1 MQLRAYCWLI
11 ARMTSRGAGPPSDD
25 ARPYGGY
32 SSQQQ
37 ENAPAGAI
45 LDAIGHAF
53 ASPERRRMS
62 PAGRVSIRRPGP
74 VRPLDAA
81 PEMRRA
87 ALTGMLDAGPRPGER
102 ALVIRILLEDPDP
115 GLRRLAAEVLAADA
129 AGMGI
134 AALSRALH
142 DPDDEVRAAVVR
154 SAARQGPRVA
164 RWILPLV
171 AERGWPI
178 TRRAALDSGPIIAR
192 GVRDPELALFLSAVG
207 RMDPAPAGA
216 EEEALAAIAR
226 ASGPERVVDAL
237 RSAGPSRL
245 GAARVLLAEG
255 SPSSLRAV
263 SAMLNDPSDEM
274 RRHAARAADLL
285 SALASESRVAGM
297 GSIRGE
303 SGASDVS
310 DEEVLDSIAA
320 SLADP
325 DDAVRLQAHTVL
337 TAMPSD
343 WIADWASRA
352 LSEGSAEQARSAAL
366 AASSLEMASRAE
378 ELLRRAAS
386 VPPEARGPFIHALA
400 SFRLS
405 GDDILRLVRNVPG
418 HTRPT
423 AVRIGWEL
431 GGRAVKAPL
440 TDLLHDTAGSV
451 RMAVLESL
459 AETGDPADLAF
470 AQERLVAD
478 SSAAVRAAA
487 LNAVVRAGGATRLAA
502 LTRAMEDADPDVR
515 ASAVEALDPGK
526 SEDDAELVMMA
537 LSDDDGRVW
546 HAAVVHLVTLP
557 DRLLLKAWAA
567 AANGPPGKR
576 EEVVAA
582 IERGG
587 PHRLASIAEAAAKE
601 PDPGARAQAVELAVR
616 AGTRGGA
623 EAVEKAL
630 DDPDPLVRR
639 MAAAAMS
646 TIRSPAA
653 VASLAR
659 SLYDP
664 HAEVRVEAVKALG
677 LVDDDMVPNILIGA
691 LKDPEVR
698 VRNMAADALANWRS
712 PEVARRLVAA
722 LATPDIRRAAGEVL
736 RRMGETAIEPLLEAA
751 GTGAPGTGD
760 PAGSLLA
767 EMVGPDRFV
776 DGLSSIDPAERL
788 RSVLVLGAMGG
799 PVAVEALLSALADP
813 DVAVRSE
820 VVRLLGAS
828 GDERAVRPLRRVFLT
843 DPVAQVA
850 AAAEEALRLL
860 GSVPPAAG
868 DVRVFDETREDQTEG

>member
-1 MQLRAYCWLI
+1 
-11 ARMTSRGAGPPSDD
+11 MTSREAGPPSDD
-25 ARPYGGY
+25 ARPNAG
-32 SSQQQ
+32 SSPPQQ
-37 ENAPAGAI
+37 ENEPAGAI
-45 LDAIGHAF
+45 LDAIGQAF
-53 ASPERRRMS
+53 ASPERRRTS

-87 ALTGMLDAGPRPGER
+87 ALTGMLEGGPRPGER
-102 ALVIRILLEDPDP
+102 ALVIRILLEDPAP
-115 GLRRLAAEVLAADA
+115 GLRRLAAEVLGLDA

-134 AALSRALH
+134 AVLSRALH

-171 AERGWPI
+171 SARGSPI
-178 TRRAALDSGPIIAR
+178 TRLAAMAAGPSVAR
-192 GVRDPELALFLSAVG
+192 GVGDPELAVFLSAVG

-226 ASGPERVVDAL
+226 AAGLERVVDAL

-255 SPSSLRAV
+255 SPSSFLSV
-263 SAMLNDPSDEM
+263 SATLNDPSDEM

-285 SALASESRVAGM
+285 TSLPYESRVAGM
-297 GSIRGE
+297 GSNRAE
-303 SGASDVS
+303 SGAGSVS

-325 DDAVRLQAHTVL
+325 DDAVRMQAHTVL
-337 TAMPSD
+337 TALPTSWISD
-343 WIADWASRA
+343 WAANA
-352 LSEGSAEQARSAAL
+352 LIEGSANQARSAAL
-366 AASSLEMASRAE
+366 AASTMEIASRAE
-378 ELLRRAAS
+378 DLLRRAAS
-386 VPPEARGPFIHALA
+386 VPPEARGPFIHALT

-405 GDDILRLVRNVPG
+405 GDDILGLVRAVPG
-418 HTRPT
+418 HVRPA
-423 AVRIGWEL
+423 AVRIAWQL
-431 GGRAVKAPL
+431 GGHAVKATL
-440 TDLLHDTAGSV
+440 ADLLHDTAGSV
-451 RMAVLESL
+451 RMAVLETL

-502 LTRAMEDADPDVR
+502 LKRALEDADPDVR
-515 ASAVEALDPGK
+515 ASATEVLDPGK
-526 SEDDAELVMMA
+526 SEEEVELLLKA
-537 LSDDDGRVW
+537 LSDDDERVW
-546 HAAVVHLVTLP
+546 HAAAVHLATLP
-557 DRLLLKAWAA
+557 DRFLLEAWAVV
-567 AANGPPGKR
+567 ANGPAGRR
-576 EEVVAA
+576 EEVIAA

-587 PHRLASIAEAAAKE
+587 PHRLASIAEAAARE

-616 AGTRGGA
+616 AGTRGAA

-639 MAAAAMS
+639 TAAAAMS

-653 VASLAR
+653 VTSLAR

-698 VRNMAADALANWRS
+698 VRNMAADALASWRS

-722 LATPDIRRAAGEVL
+722 LATPDIRRAAAEVL

-776 DGLSSIDPAERL
+776 DELSSIDPAERL

-850 AAAEEALRLL
+850 SAAEEALRLL

-868 DVRVFDETREDQTEG
+868 DVRVFDETREDQPEG